1 MRINNI
7 QNSYSFKT
15 NPSFQSF
22 QREIVK
28 PNKGLL
34 YCNDTCFFR
43 NASFWDQ
50 LTCFLKEKYKNEPK
64 VNVYNY
70 GCSDGSESLSLVMK
84 ILTQEDKELEKK
96 FLPVIAKD
104 IDEFVISKAKSK
116 EFFYLKNDERK
127 KINFYT
133 NGQYRNF
140 FSEID
145 ETNNGCFALANND
158 LYKHIDFSVA
168 DIRSDY
174 KNIEPENS
182 VVFVR
187 NFWPYI
193 TKRKNIISKIKD
205 LVVKSNQEVENKA
218 ARQEILDNLA
228 SQLEK
233 KSLII
238 IGNYDL
244 RGTLWSIEDE
254 IQKAGFKKTN
264 LKYVFEKI

>member
-1 MRINNI
+1 
-7 QNSYSFKT
+7 
-15 NPSFQSF
+15 
-22 QREIVK
+22 
-28 PNKGLL
+28 
-34 YCNDTCFFR
+34 
-43 NASFWDQ
+43 
-50 LTCFLKEKYKNEPK
+50 
-64 VNVYNY
+64 
-70 GCSDGSESLSLVMK
+70 MK

-133 NGQYRNF
+133 NGQYRIF

-145 ETNNGCFALANND
+145 ETNNGCFAFANND

-187 NFWPYI
+187 NLWPYI